1 MSDERKELQAFAE
14 AFDYCFVCWSRDEL
28 QIHHL
33 SQGSGRRHVR
43 ENLCRICFTCHDRLH
58 FVGGRITLTKGQVLN
73 AKRLADPLF
82 FSEKKL
88 AELRGRVGLS
98 YVLEPLPAW
107 ALHLRR
113 RRISPSVVSM
123 GEQVMACNSR
133 KKGSRG
139 ELEAAH
145 ELNAVLPGAQAR
157 RAQQYSGTEGT
168 SDLIAPGIPGLWLE
182 VKRRQ
187 SLNLQRVI
195 EESLGNCGQLAPVVL
210 HRKDNAEW
218 LITFRV
224 SDIPKVIEEMAGA
237 R

>member
-1 MSDERKELQAFAE
+1 MKHERKELQAFAE
-14 AFDYCFVCWSRDEL
+14 AFDFCFVCWARDSL

-33 SQGSGRRHVR
+33 SQGSGRKHVR
-43 ENLCRICFTCHDRLH
+43 ENLCRLCATCHERLH
-58 FVGGRITLTKGQVLN
+58 FVAGPKTLTKGQVLN

-88 AELRGRVGLS
+88 ASLRGRVGLS
-98 YVLEPLPAW
+98 YGLEPLPPW
-107 ALHLRR
+107 ALACRHGRGR
-113 RRISPSVVSM
+113 PVVVAM
-123 GEQVMACNSR
+123 GEQVMSCNSR

-145 ELNAVLPGAQAR
+145 ELNAVLPNARAR

-168 SDLIAPGIPGLWLE
+168 SDLIAPGLPNLWLE

-187 SLNLQRVI
+187 ALNLQKVMA
-195 EESLGNCGQLAPVVL
+195 ESLENCGGLAPVIL

-218 LITFRV
+218 LVTFRLTDLRTV
-224 SDIPKVIEEMAGA
+224 VGQMGSAT
-237 R
+237 